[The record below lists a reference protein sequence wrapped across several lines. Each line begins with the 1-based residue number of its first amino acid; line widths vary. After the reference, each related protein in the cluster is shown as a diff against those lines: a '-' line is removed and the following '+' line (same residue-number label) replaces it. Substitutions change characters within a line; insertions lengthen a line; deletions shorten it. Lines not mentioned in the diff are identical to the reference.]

1 MQGLFVL
8 LTVKSFFC
16 EGGVMQ
22 GIPPFLSSVHF
33 SGEAKVFYSPL
44 PDSLLISSLFY
55 CTARRNGEQNE
66 KPFLSFLAETVSM
79 SPSHCQQLHPFHIFL
94 FCVSLVQRQLLYK
107 HIDWA
112 EPSSLKKNREECVR
126 VPRFFFFEDKKWGAL
141 SRLSHSLDNQV
152 LVEIKG
158 GESGE
163 RWCFST
169 QRSFG
174 SLW

>member
-1 MQGLFVL
+1 
-8 LTVKSFFC
+8 
-16 EGGVMQ
+16 MQ

-126 VPRFFFFEDKKWGAL
+126 VPRFFFFFFSKIKNEEL
-141 SRLSHSLDNQV
+141 SPVSLTRWITKCSWRL
-152 LVEIKG
+152 K
-158 GESGE
+158 GE
-163 RWCFST
+163 RAESAGASAPRGHLGPFDSIQASPHLLTCP
-169 QRSFG
+169 
-174 SLW
+174 